1 MDPHLTQVQHTE
13 MLKLITQS
21 FCRELIN
28 FGVPRT
34 SLPTIASEV
43 LDYVMNGKER
53 PSLSSEHGPT
63 PLVLSEILEEGD
75 FHDRISYGDVSIR
88 PLTIDHLTTVAE
100 WLETTDVQRHFAV
113 PFPTVLED
121 QVEYFFNTPSHFYF
135 GIFFKDAFVGVIGGE
150 QIDPRIRRVEMKKF
164 IGDQEFRGH
173 GIGKTATFLWLHHVF
188 DHKNYNKVFVYSLD
202 TNLRN
207 INLNNQLGFE
217 LEGIL
222 FEDAMMDGQFCD
234 VARMGLLKSKWDQ
247 LFADE

>member
-1 MDPHLTQVQHTE
+1 MDPQMTQVQQTE
-13 MLKLITQS
+13 MLKLVTQS
-21 FCRELIN
+21 FCRELVN

-43 LDYVMNGKER
+43 LDYVMNGRER
-53 PSLSSEHGPT
+53 PSLTSEHGPS
-63 PLVLSEILEEGD
+63 PLELSEIVEDGIFKDQLQ
-75 FHDRISYGDVSIR
+75 YGDVSIR
-88 PLTIDHLTTVAE
+88 PLTIDLLPTISE

-113 PFPTVLED
+113 PFPTSVED
-121 QVEYFFNTPSHFYF
+121 LVEYFFNTEHNVYFSIFY
-135 GIFFKDAFVGVIGGE
+135 KDAFVGVIGGE
-150 QIDPRIRRVEMKKF
+150 QIDQRIRRVEMKKF

-188 DHKNYNKVFVYSLD
+188 DQKNYNKVFIYSLD

-222 FEDAMMDGQFCD
+222 FEDAMMDGKYCD
-234 VARMGLLKSKWDQ
+234 VARMGLLKSKWDS
-247 LFADE
+247 LFRD